1 MKIVKVPCISWG
13 PGTLGMLVVHPTLIS
28 ESQSSC
34 YFAALAST
42 ALATDVVVVVVAVD
56 VFVVIAVCCVWY
68 ALRKVVKFN
77 VLSTVY
83 LSGICCLYACISYR
97 LTDSLKLNGGG
108 SQLWKLHKSMTQ
120 PIPRVSRTRS
130 THWFQ

>member
-13 PGTLGMLVVHPTLIS
+13 PDTLGMLVVHPTLIS

-42 ALATDVVVVVVAVD
+42 ALATDVVVVVAVD

-83 LSGICCLYACISYR
+83 LSGICCLYACMLVY
-97 LTDSLKLNGGG
+97 LTDLL
-108 SQLWKLHKSMTQ
+108 
-120 PIPRVSRTRS
+120 
-130 THWFQ
+130 TH